1 MIIICDPNKKKEH
14 FPNAFLIYR
23 ALTWKLY
30 KKNSPNVKQQ
40 NYSVATGGRW
50 KDVPNE
56 IRNVYTQLSI
66 KLSEDNHVPDG
77 FLIFRAISWET
88 LKERYPNATI
98 ASEEWDR
105 LPSEDK
111 TFYIKLYE
119 ELSEATKK
127 KKILKSKLKKQKR
140 LSSKSTADAI
150 SEAER
155 LFDLYFQDL
164 VNVAKNAYESY
175 SYFEA
180 PEKNCNKKFIDD
192 KKISVANKE
201 PNLLLHNLPEQK
213 GMFLQE
219 QVSNNATHYCP
230 LRNASLGCLS
240 WILSLAQRADSSKST
255 DPTLYGKT
263 INGSVLSTLSY
274 SFIGAFDCIT
284 GSGLSLLRA
293 NDKISTK
300 AKEELHVS
308 TFNQFGRIDT
318 SGELLELATRI
329 FPLEEK
335 RFAEFNLF
343 QFLQLL
349 NELVTKLTTSADSL
363 PRKEYSIY
371 TGFEDLQ
378 KHPSERPSYVKMFSH
393 WNQNNA
399 MKIGETSFSEKKA
412 IPAIPRVIIDMENAS
427 ILFPKDCQEWIKDFK
442 EKIGI
447 CK

>member
-127 KKILKSKLKKQKR
+127 KKILKSKLKKQKSKRVQKPQINSQNLTDQSPHFPYNDGYEPKEEDNISIVAVISTTTDDLERKRRVRMR

-192 KKISVANKE
+192 KKISQTVILGTSGCGKTRLCFEALCQNYGLYLVVLPYSVGSVDLEESARWTRDKIQDKQPKE
-201 PNLLLHNLPEQK
+201 ALRSGQELYLIFRDVEGLNSFCQTILKDIKDKFTEIFPIVYDEAQSHTTYLPETFHSVQLNK
-213 GMFLQE
+213 D
-219 QVSNNATHYCP
+219 
-230 LRNASLGCLS
+230 
-240 WILSLAQRADSSKST
+240 RARPFFS
-255 DPTLYGKT
+255 
-263 INGSVLSTLSY
+263 IVVRCLSTLSY

-284 GSGLSLLRA
+284 GSGLSLLRV

-300 AKEELHVS
+300 AKEEL
-308 TFNQFGRIDT
+308 Q
-318 SGELLELATRI
+318 
-329 FPLEEK
+329 
-335 RFAEFNLF
+335 
-343 QFLQLL
+343 
-349 NELVTKLTTSADSL
+349 
-363 PRKEYSIY
+363 
-371 TGFEDLQ
+371 
-378 KHPSERPSYVKMFSH
+378 
-393 WNQNNA
+393 
-399 MKIGETSFSEKKA
+399 
-412 IPAIPRVIIDMENAS
+412 
-427 ILFPKDCQEWIKDFK
+427 
-442 EKIGI
+442 
-447 CK
+447 

>member
-1 MIIICDPNKKKEH
+1 MIEMVGSYNCLRLDNNYVFQGYEPKE
-14 FPNAFLIYR
+14 
-23 ALTWKLY
+23 
-30 KKNSPNVKQQ
+30 
-40 NYSVATGGRW
+40 
-50 KDVPNE
+50 
-56 IRNVYTQLSI
+56 
-66 KLSEDNHVPDG
+66 EDNISIVAVISTTTDG
-77 FLIFRAISWET
+77 
-88 LKERYPNATI
+88 
-98 ASEEWDR
+98 
-105 LPSEDK
+105 
-111 TFYIKLYE
+111 
-119 ELSEATKK
+119 
-127 KKILKSKLKKQKR
+127 

-213 GMFLQE
+213 GMFL
-219 QVSNNATHYCP
+219 V
-230 LRNASLGCLS
+230 R
-240 WILSLAQRADSSKST
+240 
-255 DPTLYGKT
+255 
-263 INGSVLSTLSY
+263 
-274 SFIGAFDCIT
+274 AFDCIT

-343 QFLQLL
+343 QFLQL
-349 NELVTKLTTSADSL
+349 VS
-363 PRKEYSIY
+363 
-371 TGFEDLQ
+371 
-378 KHPSERPSYVKMFSH
+378 
-393 WNQNNA
+393 
-399 MKIGETSFSEKKA
+399 
-412 IPAIPRVIIDMENAS
+412 
-427 ILFPKDCQEWIKDFK
+427 
-442 EKIGI
+442 
-447 CK
+447 